1 MELLSLRK
9 IYSMIRFS
17 ENHSLKAHNTFG
29 IDTKAKYYFEFTEQ
43 EDLEVFLNSNNTWKE
58 EKLIVLGEGSNIL
71 FMNDFDGLV
80 IHPNVPGMNSVWEDR
95 NHDWIEVG
103 AGEVWDEFVEFA
115 VNQGLGGTEN
125 LSLIPGKVG
134 AAPVQNIGAYG
145 QEVCRL
151 VEKVKGYDLE
161 KGCAAEFSATE
172 CEFAYRNSVFKNYL
186 KNRFI
191 ITSVIFR
198 LDKFPEFNLGYG
210 QLEEK
215 VKEKGEAT
223 LHTIREAVIEI
234 RSSKLPDVKEVGNA
248 GSFFKNPVVDVL
260 LAEQIKSK
268 YPEIPFYP
276 GGEGKIKLAAGWL
289 IEQAGWK
296 GKRIGEA
303 GVHEQQALVI
313 VNYGKATGK
322 EIYALSEEICKSVEE
337 KFGLA
342 LEREVNCI

>member
-1 MELLSLRK
+1 
-9 IYSMIRFS
+9 MIRFS

-29 IDTKAKYYFEFTEQ
+29 IDAKAKYYFEFTEL
-43 EDLEVFLNSNNTWKE
+43 EDLQVFLNSNKTWQE

-71 FMNDFDGLV
+71 FLNDFDGLV
-80 IHPNVPGMNSVWEDR
+80 IHPNVPGMNPVWEDR
-95 NHDWIEVG
+95 NHEWFEVG
-103 AGEVWDEFVEFA
+103 AGEVWDEFVEFV
-115 VNQGLGGTEN
+115 VNQGLGGAEN

-134 AAPVQNIGAYG
+134 ATPVQNIGAYG

-151 VEKVKGYDLE
+151 VEKVKGFDLE
-161 KGCAAEFSATE
+161 KGCPVEYPATE
-172 CEFAYRNSVFKNYL
+172 CGFAYRNSVFKSYL

-215 VKEKGEAT
+215 VKEKGEAN
-223 LHTIREAVIEI
+223 LRNIREAVIEI
-234 RSSKLPDVKEVGNA
+234 RSSKLPDVKELGNA
-248 GSFFKNPVVDVL
+248 GSFFKNPVVDVV

-276 GGEGKIKLAAGWL
+276 GGEDKIKLAAGWL

-296 GKRIGEA
+296 GKRIGDA
-303 GVHEQQALVI
+303 GVHEQQALVL
-313 VNYGKATGK
+313 VNYGNATGK
-322 EIYALSEEICKSVEE
+322 EIYSLSEEICNSVEE
-337 KFGLA
+337 KFGVT